1 MDFVKEKITTYLK
14 LIWPFLAFVF
24 VVLILW
30 NTNILFQK
38 FKNEQRLKMELWAK
52 AQKDIIE
59 NKNPNSLTFQ
69 VLQQTGINPIIRVDS
84 KGKIIDHKNL
94 DEVFNDSISLY
105 RSLEKIRK
113 ENKPIIIQY
122 KDPISGRLLIDQKL
136 YYGDSLI
143 LKKLQYYP
151 LSLFLIIVL
160 FGLLLYFIFK
170 TNKISEQNKLWAAMA
185 KETAHQIGTPLS
197 SLIGWTT
204 LIKDGQNPKVSVM
217 EMEKDIDRLRIITER
232 FSKIGSDPILELH
245 EVNSI
250 IIQTVNYIQK
260 RSSNLIKIKTSLTK
274 KSSIVPIN
282 TQLLSWT
289 LENLIKNGI
298 DSLKGVGE
306 IVVSSKLKNKKLIIL
321 IQDNGNGI
329 DPDNFKKIFLPGFT
343 TKKRGWGLGLSLAKR
358 IIRDYHKGKI
368 YVKESLPKKSTILAI
383 ELIKE
388 D

>member
-1 MDFVKEKITTYLK
+1 VKEKITTYLK

-59 NKNPNSLTFQ
+59 NNNPNSLTFQ

-94 DEVFNDSISLY
+94 DKVFNDSISLY

-217 EMEKDIDRLRIITER
+217 EMEKDIDRLRVITER

-329 DPDNFKKIFLPGFT
+329 DPENFKKIFLPGFT

-358 IIRDYHKGKI
+358 IIKDYHKGKI

>member
-1 MDFVKEKITTYLK
+1 MKEKITTYLK

-143 LKKLQYYP
+143 LKKL
-151 LSLFLIIVL
+151 IVL

-306 IVVSSKLKNKKLIIL
+306 IVVSSKLKNRKLIIL

>member
-1 MDFVKEKITTYLK
+1 MKEKITTYLK

-306 IVVSSKLKNKKLIIL
+306 IVVSSKLKNRKLIIL

-329 DPDNFKKIFLPGFT
+329 DPENFKKIFLPGFT

>member
-1 MDFVKEKITTYLK
+1 MKEKITTYLK

-38 FKNEQRLKMELWAK
+38 FKNEQRLKMELWAN

-329 DPDNFKKIFLPGFT
+329 DPENFKKIFLPGFT

-358 IIRDYHKGKI
+358 IIKDYHKGKI

>member
-1 MDFVKEKITTYLK
+1 MKEKITTYLK

-59 NKNPNSLTFQ
+59 NNNPNSLTFQ

-84 KGKIIDHKNL
+84 KGKIIDYKNL
-94 DEVFNDSISLY
+94 DEVLNDSIKLY
-105 RSLEKIRK
+105 KSLEKIRK

-122 KDPISGRLLIDQKL
+122 KDPISGRLVIDQKL

-143 LKKLQYYP
+143 IKKLQYYP
-151 LSLFLIIVL
+151 LSLFLIIIL

-250 IIQTVNYIQK
+250 IKQTVNYIQK
-260 RSSNLIKIKTSLTK
+260 RSSNLIKIRTSLTK

-306 IVVSSKLKNKKLIIL
+306 IVVSSKLKNRKLIIL

-358 IIRDYHKGKI
+358 IIKDYHKGKI

>member
-1 MDFVKEKITTYLK
+1 
-14 LIWPFLAFVF
+14 
-24 VVLILW
+24 
-30 NTNILFQK
+30 
-38 FKNEQRLKMELWAK
+38 MELWAK

-217 EMEKDIDRLRIITER
+217 EMEKDINRLKIITER
-232 FSKIGSDPILELH
+232 FSKIGSDPILELY

-250 IIQTVNYIQK
+250 IKQTVNYIQK
-260 RSSNLIKIKTSLTK
+260 RSSNLIKIRTSLTK

-329 DPDNFKKIFLPGFT
+329 DPENFKKIFLPGFT

-358 IIRDYHKGKI
+358 IIKDYHKGKI

>member
-1 MDFVKEKITTYLK
+1 MKEKITTYLK

-59 NKNPNSLTFQ
+59 NNNPNSLTFQ

-84 KGKIIDHKNL
+84 KGKIIDYKNL
-94 DEVFNDSISLY
+94 GEVFNDSISLY
-105 RSLEKIRK
+105 RSLDKIRK

-122 KDPISGRLLIDQKL
+122 KDPISGRLIIDQKL

-204 LIKDGQNPKVSVM
+204 LIKDGQNPKVSVI
-217 EMEKDIDRLRIITER
+217 EMEKDIDRLKIITER
-232 FSKIGSDPILELH
+232 FSKIGSDPILELY

-250 IIQTVNYIQK
+250 IKQTVNYIQK
-260 RSSNLIKIKTSLTK
+260 RSSNLIKIRTSLTK

-306 IVVSSKLKNKKLIIL
+306 IVVSSKLKNRKLIIL

-358 IIRDYHKGKI
+358 IIKDYHKGKI

>member
-1 MDFVKEKITTYLK
+1 MKEKITTYLK

-59 NKNPNSLTFQ
+59 NNNPNSLTFQ

-84 KGKIIDHKNL
+84 KGKIIDYKNL
-94 DEVFNDSISLY
+94 GEVFNDSISLY
-105 RSLEKIRK
+105 RSLDKIRK

-122 KDPISGRLLIDQKL
+122 KDPISGRLIIDQKL

-217 EMEKDIDRLRIITER
+217 EMEKDIDRLKIITER
-232 FSKIGSDPILELH
+232 FSKIGSDPILELY

-250 IIQTVNYIQK
+250 IKQTVNYIQK
-260 RSSNLIKIKTSLTK
+260 RSSNLIKIRTSLTK

-306 IVVSSKLKNKKLIIL
+306 IVVSSKLKNRKLIIL

-358 IIRDYHKGKI
+358 IIKDYHKGKI

>member
-1 MDFVKEKITTYLK
+1 MKEKITTYLK

-306 IVVSSKLKNKKLIIL
+306 IVVSSKLKNRKLIIL

>member
-1 MDFVKEKITTYLK
+1 MKEKITTYLK

-59 NKNPNSLTFQ
+59 NNNPNSLTFQ

-84 KGKIIDHKNL
+84 KGKIIDYKNL
-94 DEVFNDSISLY
+94 GEVFNDSISLY
-105 RSLEKIRK
+105 RSLDKIRK

-160 FGLLLYFIFK
+160 FGLPLYFIFK

-204 LIKDGQNPKVSVM
+204 LIKDGQNPKVSVI
-217 EMEKDIDRLRIITER
+217 EMEKDIDRLKIITER
-232 FSKIGSDPILELH
+232 FSKIGSDPILELY

-250 IIQTVNYIQK
+250 IKQTVNYIQK
-260 RSSNLIKIKTSLTK
+260 RSSNLIKIRTSLTK

-306 IVVSSKLKNKKLIIL
+306 IVVSSKLKNRKLIIL

-358 IIRDYHKGKI
+358 IIKDYHKGKI

>member
-1 MDFVKEKITTYLK
+1 MKEKITTYLK

-59 NKNPNSLTFQ
+59 NNNPNSLTFQ

-84 KGKIIDHKNL
+84 KGKIIDYKNL
-94 DEVFNDSISLY
+94 GEVFNDSISLY
-105 RSLEKIRK
+105 RSLDKIRK

-217 EMEKDIDRLRIITER
+217 EMEKDINRLKIITER
-232 FSKIGSDPILELH
+232 FSKIGSDPILELY

-250 IIQTVNYIQK
+250 IKQTVNYIQK

-306 IVVSSKLKNKKLIIL
+306 IVVSSKLKNRKLIIL

-358 IIRDYHKGKI
+358 IIKDYHKGKI

>member
-1 MDFVKEKITTYLK
+1 
-14 LIWPFLAFVF
+14 
-24 VVLILW
+24 
-30 NTNILFQK
+30 
-38 FKNEQRLKMELWAK
+38 MELWAK

-59 NKNPNSLTFQ
+59 NNNPNSLTFQ

-217 EMEKDIDRLRIITER
+217 EMEKDIDRLRVITER

-329 DPDNFKKIFLPGFT
+329 DPENFKKIFLPGFT

-358 IIRDYHKGKI
+358 IIKDYHKGKI

>member
-1 MDFVKEKITTYLK
+1 MKEKITTYLK
-14 LIWPFLAFVF
+14 LIWPFLAFLF

-59 NKNPNSLTFQ
+59 NNNPNSLTFQ

-94 DEVFNDSISLY
+94 DKVFNDSISLY

-217 EMEKDIDRLRIITER
+217 EMEKDIDRLRVITER

-329 DPDNFKKIFLPGFT
+329 DPENFKKIFLPGFT

-358 IIRDYHKGKI
+358 IIKDYHKGKI